1 MSLLT
6 PQDRNLLIE
15 SLRPPADY
23 QMDTAIGTTYSL
35 DLIAMMVAPVGFTFF
50 DVDPNDPAFLQKDPL
65 EILEAIRRHA
75 SQIVLFCE
83 AGRIAV
89 PKHHRPL
96 LTYLEDRIVQAKALT
111 EGHSF
116 HPKVWIIRYV
126 NAGGN
131 VWYRLLCLSRNLTF
145 DRSWDTV
152 LTLDG
157 PLRNDREK
165 GFGENAA
172 LREFVAALPGMA
184 IPNVSSGIRD
194 QIGQIEGEIGRVQWD
209 LEGTPFE
216 SLTFWPLGHDG
227 RRTWPF
233 KGRIQRLLIVSPF
246 VSGSVLSKLSN
257 GSDANVLV
265 SRPESLDTVSDAVL
279 HRFEE
284 CYQLTTQASTAE
296 PEDSDAIPASETPM
310 QGLHAKLYI
319 ADDGVKGRLWTGS
332 ANATASAFGGNDEFL
347 VELEGKKSEVG
358 VSPFLEKVKGTA
370 SFSDLFDPYH
380 RPDNIERNAEL
391 EALQHELDKLRMP
404 IAAAGRTVSVSAGE
418 NPQEYVPVASTKTKL
433 PQWGEHVSV
442 SCRPLSIGESY
453 AQPLAPATI
462 SSLPFSAMA
471 LESLTSFLVIEVRG
485 ENKGGKHVLQF
496 VVNATIVGAPANRKD
511 RILQHMLHDRR
522 ALLRF
527 LLILLADVSDD
538 PVAAAAGQSEA
549 WLATS
554 RAGGPSEALLEPLLR
569 TLARNPARLNAISSL
584 LRELG
589 NTEDGAKLMPD
600 GLPDLFAAVYSA
612 SEERAL

>member
-6 PQDRNLLIE
+6 PQDRTLLIE

-23 QMDTAIGTTYSL
+23 QLDTAIGTTYSL

-50 DVDPNDPAFLQKDPL
+50 DVDPYDPAFLQKDPL

-96 LTYLEDRIVQAKALT
+96 LTYLEDRIVQAKAPT

-165 GFGENAA
+165 GFGENAG

-184 IPNVSSGIRD
+184 ISKVSAGIRD
-194 QIGQIEGEIGRVQWD
+194 QVMQIEREISRVQWD
-209 LEGTPFE
+209 LESTPFVFFK
-216 SLTFWPLGHDG
+216 FWPLGHDD
-227 RRTWPF
+227 RKTWPF
-233 KGRIQRLLIVSPF
+233 RGRIQRLLVVSPF
-246 VSGSVLSKLSN
+246 VSGGVLSKLSN
-257 GSDANVLV
+257 ESDGNVLI
-265 SRPESLDTVSDAVL
+265 SRPETLDTVSDTVL
-279 HRFEE
+279 GGFAE
-284 CYQLTTQASTAE
+284 CYQLTTQGATAE

-310 QGLHAKLYI
+310 QGLHAKVYI

-332 ANATASAFGGNDEFL
+332 ANATASAFGGNVEFL

-358 VSPFLEKVKGTA
+358 VSAFLEKVKGTA
-370 SFSDLFDPYH
+370 SFSDLLEPYH

-404 IAAAGRTVSVSAGE
+404 IAAAEWTVSVSAGE
-418 NPQEYVPVASTKTKL
+418 NAQEYVPVASTKTKL

-462 SSLPFSAMA
+462 ASVPFNAVA
-471 LESLTSFLVIEVRG
+471 LESLTSFLVFDVRG
-485 ENKGGKHVLQF
+485 ENESGKLALQF
-496 VVNATIVGAPANRKD
+496 VVNAAMVGVPANRKD

-527 LLILLADVSDD
+527 LLLLLADVSDD
-538 PVAAAAGQSEA
+538 PVAAAVGQSTG
-549 WLATS
+549 WDATS

-569 TLARNPARLNAISSL
+569 TLARNPTRLSAIASL
-584 LRELG
+584 LKELG

-600 GLPDLFAAVYSA
+600 GLPDLFAAIYSA
-612 SEERAL
+612 SEERAS